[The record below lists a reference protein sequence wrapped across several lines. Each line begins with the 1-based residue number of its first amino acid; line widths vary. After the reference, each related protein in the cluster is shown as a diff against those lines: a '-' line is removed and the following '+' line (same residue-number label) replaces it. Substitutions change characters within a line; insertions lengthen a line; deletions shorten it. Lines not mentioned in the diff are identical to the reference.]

1 MIPHAINGKIQ
12 LFRHFFC
19 PYQGIDGNEFE
30 NLILFQKHPHVCGE
44 DQMSDMR
51 QLLPLET
58 PPRVRGRRIR
68 NLLYKN

>member
-19 PYQGIDGNEFE
+19 PHQGIGGNEFE

-44 DQMSDMR
+44 DGYETSCIKISGSFSSS
-51 QLLPLET
+51 LL
-58 PPRVRGRRIR
+58 VAC
-68 NLLYKN
+68 KV

>member
-30 NLILFQKHPHVCGE
+30 NLILFQKHPACAGKT
-44 DQMSDMR
+44 DTK
-51 QLLPLET
+51 PL
-58 PPRVRGRRIR
+58 V
-68 NLLYKN
+68 